1 MKKLLTILI
10 LLLCIFTLPVKAY
23 TKEDIVNLASS
34 IKPCDSRTKALVGGL
49 KSSYE
54 RILAE
59 RDVTQKNLDT
69 IYNNIMQVK
78 NYAEK
83 NGYCKVDQ
91 KDSVSEEAKNY
102 FLNLYY
108 ATNDLLLSSPKI
120 SDGKVPKTNVVI
132 DPNKGQLDIYENGSI
147 SEKINMNDKLNDV
160 GLNHGFIML
169 YGEII
174 FFLVA
179 FIVIAVV
186 LKKRKLRSNF
196 FVSLIYVNTFLFI
209 VFTLFR
215 NEISLGMDLVDKMS
229 IEKNST
235 VKEVVVKEHKIL
247 SYPSFGSKYAK
258 VKIFDDSADLYFGD
272 SSDVL
277 SKGLGQSSLYKFPGE
292 GKTVIS
298 GHNTGLFKHLFNIK
312 EDDEV
317 TIETLYGR
325 FTYKVD
331 ITEIVDYKNV
341 SVLEKDYDLIIYT
354 CYPEINI
361 YGNQRLVVFLKL
373 TNSSWVG
380 DNSEN

>member
-1 MKKLLTILI
+1 
-10 LLLCIFTLPVKAY
+10 
-23 TKEDIVNLASS
+23 
-34 IKPCDSRTKALVGGL
+34 
-49 KSSYE
+49 
-54 RILAE
+54 
-59 RDVTQKNLDT
+59 
-69 IYNNIMQVK
+69 MQVK

-169 YGEII
+169 YAEII
-174 FFLVA
+174 FFLIA
-179 FIVIAVV
+179 FIVIAVI

-196 FVSLIYVNTFLFI
+196 FVSLIYVNVFLFI

-272 SSDVL
+272 SADVL

-331 ITEIVDYKNV
+331 KTEIVDYKNV